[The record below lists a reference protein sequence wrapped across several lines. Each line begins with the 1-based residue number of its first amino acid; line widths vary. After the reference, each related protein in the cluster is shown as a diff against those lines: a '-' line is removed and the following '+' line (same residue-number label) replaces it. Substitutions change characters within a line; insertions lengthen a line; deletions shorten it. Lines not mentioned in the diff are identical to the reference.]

1 VSLSPEFRAFL
12 EDQMAEFGKVSIKKM
27 FGGAGVYRDGLMFAL
42 VDRDVLYLKADAES
56 RGEFDALGLAPFSY
70 QTKDGQRTLTS
81 YFRAPAVCLDDPAE
95 MTEWCRKGY
104 AAALRASKKKR

>member
-42 VDRDVLYLKADAES
+42 VADEVLYFKADAES
-56 RGEFDALGLAPFSY
+56 RGAFDALGLAPFTYEASGGKRTIMSY
-70 QTKDGQRTLTS
+70 
-81 YFRAPAVCLDDPAE
+81 YRAPEVCMDDPAE
-95 MTEWCRKGY
+95 MTEWCRQGY
-104 AAALRASKKKR
+104 AAAVRASKKKR